1 MQVRVLF
8 VCLGNI
14 CRSPSAEGVFRDL
27 VHKANLQDQIEI
39 DSAGTGAWHIG
50 NPPDRRAQKVAKE
63 RGIDI
68 RDLKARQVHQHD
80 FEAFD
85 VIVAMDNSNRED
97 LMSDCPAPFS
107 HKISM
112 LLDHAIDQQGEDV
125 PDPYYGGE
133 DGFHLMFD
141 LIERGAQGLLDHLTR
156 NNLSSPR

>member
-1 MQVRVLF
+1 MPVRVLF

-27 VHKANLQDQIEI
+27 VQKTNQHDQIDI

-50 NPPDRRAQKVAKE
+50 NPPDKRAQKVALE

-68 RDLKARQVHQHD
+68 GDLKARQVRQRD

-85 VIVAMDNSNRED
+85 LIVAMDASNRDD
-97 LMSDCPAPFS
+97 LMSNCPAHFS

-112 LLDHAIDQQGEDV
+112 LLDHTIDQTGQDV

-141 LIERGAQGLLDHLTR
+141 LIERGAQGLLDHLAR
-156 NNLSSPR
+156 KHLSSSR